1 MSAAMTAVFQDAA
14 TFAQACP
21 EGALLGCDVGTQTVG
36 LALCDPLRTIA
47 TAQNTLERG
56 RFHRD
61 LSSMKAGVGA
71 RVLSGAVVGLPVHLS
86 GGGGPRVQAAKA
98 YARNLSKALALPVL
112 LWDERWS
119 TVTAERGL
127 IDADMSRAK
136 RAEVIDAVAAAV
148 ILQAAL
154 DRLSHLRAEDTDE

>member
-1 MSAAMTAVFQDAA
+1 MTRVFQDARA
-14 TFAQACP
+14 FRESCP
-21 EGALLGCDVGTQTVG
+21 TGALLGCDVGTQTVG
-36 LALCDPLRTIA
+36 VAVCDPLRTIA
-47 TAQNTLERG
+47 SAQKTLARG

-61 LSSMKAGVGA
+61 LE
-71 RVLSGAVVGLPVHLS
+71 VLQEVLEGREIAGAVVGLPVHLS

-98 YARNLSKALALPVL
+98 YARNLSKALDVPVL

-154 DRLSHLRAEDTDE
+154 DRLAHLQAEMNDE